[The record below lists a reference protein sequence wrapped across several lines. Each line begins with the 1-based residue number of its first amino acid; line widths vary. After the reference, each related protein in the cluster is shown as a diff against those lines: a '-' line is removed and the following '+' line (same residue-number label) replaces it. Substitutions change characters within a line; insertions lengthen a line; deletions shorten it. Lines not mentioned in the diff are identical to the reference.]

1 MKNWTLEKSKTTP
14 LDQYIHFVNTE
25 KRQTLFW
32 KYSAIISFVCLVAAL
47 AVLMYAVNLPK
58 AFPLVITVSDWGE
71 AKYVGEVSN
80 YSYNGIKVPEIAI
93 NYQLRKFIINRFSI
107 PYDPHILR
115 SNLKDC
121 YSALTR
127 ESAAKLSS
135 ELKADNP
142 MQQYGKK
149 IVTVEI
155 ETVLKLSTQSYQVD
169 FFIITADSRGQ
180 INERIRMRGILAIK
194 LMEPPKE
201 DQVLNPLGIYIT
213 NFDFTQIKEV
223 IK

>member
-1 MKNWTLEKSKTTP
+1 MKSWTLSKSKTTP
-14 LDQYIHFVNTE
+14 LEQYVNLVKEE
-25 KRQTLFW
+25 KRQSARW
-32 KYSAIISFVCLVAAL
+32 KYFALVSFGCLVASL
-47 AVLMYAVNLPK
+47 GVLIYAINLPK
-58 AFPLVITVSDWGE
+58 TVPLVITVSDWGE
-71 AKYVGEVSN
+71 AKYVGAVSN

-115 SNLKDC
+115 TNLQDC

-135 ELKADNP
+135 EIKTDNP
-142 MQQYGKK
+142 MRQYGKK

-155 ETVLKLSTQSYQVD
+155 ETILKLSAQSYQVD
-169 FFIITADSRGQ
+169 FLIITADSRGQ
-180 INERIRMRGILAIK
+180 INGRERMRGILAVK
-194 LMEPPKE
+194 LMEPPAE
-201 DQVLNPLGIYIT
+201 DQILNPLGIYIT
-213 NFDFTQIKEV
+213 NFDFTHIKEV

>member
-1 MKNWTLEKSKTTP
+1 MKNWTLAKSKTTP
-14 LDQYIHFVNTE
+14 LDQYINFVKEE
-25 KRQTLFW
+25 KRQALCW
-32 KYSAIISFVCLVAAL
+32 KYFALISFGCLLISL
-47 AVLMYAVNLPK
+47 AVLVYAVKLPK

-135 ELKADNP
+135 EIKADNP

-155 ETVLKLSTQSYQVD
+155 ETILKLSAQSYQVD
-169 FFIITADSRGQ
+169 FFITTADSRGQ
-180 INERIRMRGILAIK
+180 ISGRERMRGILAVK
-194 LMEPPKE
+194 LMEPAKE

>member
-14 LDQYIHFVNTE
+14 LDQYIHFVDAE

-32 KYSAIISFVCLVAAL
+32 KYSAIISFVCLAA
-47 AVLMYAVNLPK
+47 AIGVLLYAVNLPK

-155 ETVLKLSTQSYQVD
+155 EAILKLSSQSYQVD
-169 FFIITADSRGQ
+169 FFIVSADSRGQ
-180 INERIRMRGILAIK
+180 INERMRMRGILAVK
-194 LMEPPKE
+194 LMEPLKE
-201 DQVLNPLGIYIT
+201 DQILNPLGIYIT
-213 NFDFTQIKEV
+213 NFDFTHIKEV
-223 IK
+223 LK

>member
-1 MKNWTLEKSKTTP
+1 MKSWTLSKSKTTP
-14 LDQYIHFVNTE
+14 LEQYVNLVKEE
-25 KRQTLFW
+25 KRQSARW
-32 KYSAIISFVCLVAAL
+32 KYFALISFGCLVVSL
-47 AVLMYAVNLPK
+47 GVLIYAINLPK
-58 AFPLVITVSDWGE
+58 TVPLVITVSDWGE
-71 AKYVGEVSN
+71 AKYVGAVSN

-115 SNLKDC
+115 TNLQDC

-135 ELKADNP
+135 EIKTDNP
-142 MQQYGKK
+142 MRQYGKK

-155 ETVLKLSTQSYQVD
+155 ETILKLSAQSYQVD
-169 FFIITADSRGQ
+169 FLIITADSRGQ
-180 INERIRMRGILAIK
+180 INGRERMRGILAVK
-194 LMEPPKE
+194 LMEPPAE
-201 DQVLNPLGIYIT
+201 DQILNPLGIYIT
-213 NFDFTQIKEV
+213 NFDFTHIKEV

>member
-121 YSALTR
+121 YSTLTR